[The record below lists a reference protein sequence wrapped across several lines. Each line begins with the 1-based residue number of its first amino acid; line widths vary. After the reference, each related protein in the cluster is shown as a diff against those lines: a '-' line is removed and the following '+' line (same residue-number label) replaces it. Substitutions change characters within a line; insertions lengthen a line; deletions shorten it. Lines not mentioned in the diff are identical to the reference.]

1 MKFVVYRDAAGEY
14 RWRLVASNGKVVA
27 SGEGYKN
34 KADCLSTIASIQK
47 NSPSAT
53 VEDQAEKAS

>member
-1 MKFVVYRDAAGEY
+1 MKFVVYRDAKSEY
-14 RWRLVASNGKVVA
+14 RWRLVASNGKIVA

-47 NSPSAT
+47 NSPSAP
-53 VEDQAEKAS
+53 VEEEGDKPA